1 MIWEKQSTK
10 DAAPCSSRSTCFPSC
25 SFSPPPLPELSEDEV
40 SSVLSNLTDKK
51 SPPVELQRPPPSV
64 RIPRPPSRPLSHPP
78 IFSPNSDEST
88 NYFFSTNHDNFGA
101 SNGDP
106 SSTGDTEK
114 CNKRQEVEKWVEKGF
129 LVKLSLADVRKKHEP
144 LYPMKFIELKK
155 FAYELAKNCLFGERT
170 LSLSTISGRSASLK
184 LDESQ
189 LERLKDIVR
198 GASIEKTSVNSN
210 GAR

>member
-1 MIWEKQSTK
+1 MLHPALLVLHVFRHVVYRLRHYQNYLKMRYRLFVIFNWQKESTSWT
-10 DAAPCSSRSTCFPSC
+10 AEA
-25 SFSPPPLPELSEDEV
+25 
-40 SSVLSNLTDKK
+40 
-51 SPPVELQRPPPSV
+51 SV
-64 RIPRPPSRPLSHPP
+64 RIPRPPSRPLSHPS

-88 NYFFSTNHDNFGA
+88 NYIFSTNHDNSGA

-106 SSTGDTEK
+106 SRTGDAPKTVK
-114 CNKRQEVEKWVEKGF
+114 CNKRQEVEKWVEEGF